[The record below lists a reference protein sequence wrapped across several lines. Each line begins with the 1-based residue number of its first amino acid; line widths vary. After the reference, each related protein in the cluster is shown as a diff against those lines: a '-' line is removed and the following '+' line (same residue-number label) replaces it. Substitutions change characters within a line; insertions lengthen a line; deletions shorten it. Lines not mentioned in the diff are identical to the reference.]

1 MNVRKT
7 LSLAIACTIGTTGWS
22 ATGDERAVLD
32 EIIVTAQKREESLQ
46 ETPLSVTALTTDMI
60 EKIGITSI
68 ADISMLV
75 PAFSFSGGMLSG
87 TEGRI
92 TIRGIGSPAEE
103 QSTIDSTIGVY
114 MDGVYIA
121 RQTLMLM
128 DVVDLARVEVLRGPQ
143 GTLFGRNTTG
153 GAVNLIA
160 RPPSEEFE
168 FNETASL
175 SKWSGRS
182 SRTTI
187 HSGDLLDGVLRTSLS
202 YMHAQRDGVVDNRDV
217 SSNRDPGAYRND
229 IARFAVRLLP
239 TDRLTIDYSFD
250 WLNLRNVASAFQL
263 YAAAPHVQEYL
274 ESSVMYGGDMPMISR
289 KRQSHLSLGDRNKE
303 ITTRVEGHALVIN
316 YDFESSTLKSITS
329 YREDRDKKPAW
340 SMSGF
345 GSGVVGLMLD
355 PETFDFL
362 GVEPVHLYDGGPSVN
377 RGHQF
382 QQEFT
387 LMSSGSGPWQWA
399 AGVFY
404 FRETSSTFDPQFFTY
419 ILPAELPDMPV
430 PMGLPLGVVT
440 DYSSESKSTAIY
452 GQVTYRPSSL
462 DDRLGITVGTR
473 YSRDQRDLSQT
484 EPMIQNRHATFSE
497 PTGHVSLD
505 YRFTDDIN
513 GYLRVS
519 HGYRSGGFN
528 IRVLQ
533 KEFEPETIDQVEIG
547 VKSDWLQKRL
557 RVNAAVYASRYKDRQ
572 ITRFDTDLNG
582 GAATIIENAGKSDYF
597 GGEFEITALPFDG
610 LQITA
615 SFSHV
620 DIELKEVRAA
630 DGTNIAREY
639 HAVTEGPEVTAQIAM
654 EYLFPFRLGGGEVS
668 ARVDWAHE
676 SGYYFFL
683 RDDENPF
690 THQISRGS
698 TDRVN
703 ARLRWDGVDLG
714 ASQWQLSVSLWGKN
728 LTNDIYHARG
738 IDFGELGYA
747 GVIFSEPR
755 SYGMDFSLKF

>member
-46 ETPLSVTALTTDMI
+46 EIPLSVTALTTDTI
-60 EKIGITSI
+60 EKMGITSLS
-68 ADISMLV
+68 DISTLV
-75 PAFSFSGGMLSG
+75 PAFSFRSGLLSG

-92 TIRGIGSPAEE
+92 SIRGIGSPAEE

-128 DVVDLARVEVLRGPQ
+128 DVVDLERVEVLRGPQ

-153 GAVNLIA
+153 GAVSLIA

-168 FNETASL
+168 FNETVSL

-187 HSGDLLDGVLRTSLS
+187 HSGDLFDGILRTSLS
-202 YMHAQRDGVVDNRDV
+202 YMHTQRDGIVDNRDA
-217 SSNRDPGAYRND
+217 SGNRDPGAYRND

-239 TDRLTIDYSFD
+239 TDRLTVDYSFD
-250 WLNLRNVASAFQL
+250 WLNLHNMASAFQL
-263 YAAAPHVQEYL
+263 FVAAPYVQEYL
-274 ESSVMYGGDMPMISR
+274 ESSIMYGGDMPMISR
-289 KRQSHLSLGDRNKE
+289 KRQSHLSLGDRYKE
-303 ITTRVEGHALVIN
+303 ITTRVEGHALVVN

-329 YREDRDKKPAW
+329 YRENRDRKPAW

-345 GSGVVGLMLD
+345 GPGVVGLMLD

-362 GVEPVHLYDGGPSVN
+362 GIEPIQLYDGGPSVT

-399 AGVFY
+399 TGIFY
-404 FRETSSTFDPQFFTY
+404 FREASSTIDPQFFTY
-419 ILPAELPDMPV
+419 ILPAEPPEMEV

-452 GQVTYRPSSL
+452 GQVTYRPESL
-462 DDRLGITVGTR
+462 DDRLGITIGAR
-473 YSRDQRDLSQT
+473 YTRDQRELSQT

-505 YRFTDDIN
+505 YHFTDDIN

-533 KEFEPETIDQVEIG
+533 KEFEPETINQVEVGI
-547 VKSDWLQKRL
+547 KSDWLQKRL
-557 RVNAAVYASRYKDRQ
+557 RVNAAVYASRYKNRHVV
-572 ITRFDTDLNG
+572 RFDTDLNG
-582 GAATIIENAGKSDYF
+582 GAASIIENAGKSDYV
-597 GGEFEITALPFDG
+597 GGEFEITALPFEG
-610 LQITA
+610 LRITA

-639 HAVTEGPEVTAQIAM
+639 HAVTEGPETTAQIAV
-654 EYLFPFRLGGGEVS
+654 EYLFPVELAGGEIS

-676 SGYYFFL
+676 SGYYFFP

-690 THQISRGS
+690 THQISRGK
-698 TDRVN
+698 TNLVN
-703 ARLRWDGVDLG
+703 ARLRWSD
-714 ASQWQLSVSLWGKN
+714 VSLGSKWKLSAALWGRN
-728 LTNDIYHARG
+728 LTNNIYHMGG

-755 SYGMDFSLKF
+755 SYGMDVSLKF